1 VSTQRAER
9 IGEAIKRLVSE
20 LVQRRL
26 KDSRITGMVSVT
38 GVEVSGDLRHAKIF
52 VSVYG
57 DEEVREQTM
66 EGLRSAKGLVRSEI
80 AKSLDL
86 RFAPDIQF
94 RLDPSI
100 ERGAKIAE
108 LLQQINREK
117 AGSEES
123 INVEG
128 NSAVNE

>member
-1 VSTQRAER
+1 MSTQRAER